1 LKWETT
7 QSYGIGA
14 DFELFNNRLT
24 GSVDYFQKIQ
34 GFNFSST
41 SSGNSARSS
50 VTRFKN
56 LPGNLLNK
64 GFEVSLNYKVIDKE
78 DFSWDVSGNASFLS
92 NKITNFA
99 GFISTGGINGQG
111 LSGAYAQVITND
123 KPIYSY
129 GGGI

>member
-1 LKWETT
+1 
-7 QSYGIGA
+7 
-14 DFELFNNRLT
+14 
-24 GSVDYFQKIQ
+24 
-34 GFNFSST
+34 
-41 SSGNSARSS
+41 
-50 VTRFKN
+50 
-56 LPGNLLNK
+56 
-64 GFEVSLNYKVIDKE
+64 VIDKE

-129 GGGI
+129 YMYEWRI